1 MIKFLAGIIKRAFAD
16 IVKLPRGTDPL
27 EAAMQP
33 IILTLCF
40 PAAFVSILL
49 FALLVFTRCFGIQ

>member
-1 MIKFLAGIIKRAFAD
+1 LAGTIKRAFAD
-16 IVKLPRGTDPL
+16 NVNLLRQINYL
-27 EAAMQP
+27 EASMQP

-49 FALLVFTRCFGIQ
+49 FILLVFTRCLGIH